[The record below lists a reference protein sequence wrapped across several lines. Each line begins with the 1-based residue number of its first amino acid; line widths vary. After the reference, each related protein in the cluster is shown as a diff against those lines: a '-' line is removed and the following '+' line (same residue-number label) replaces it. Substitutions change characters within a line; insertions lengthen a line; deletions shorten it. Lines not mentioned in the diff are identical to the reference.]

1 MNKNLVIGWQHDCY
15 ERLLTRT
22 LFLLARY
29 DYFNFVICTVAI
41 MTSHSTLHFQI
52 TTKRINFIAEN
63 VETSSSGTEL
73 DHSYEDRDQEK
84 NRSWLISSLHQIYS
98 RRLVIK
104 MFLVNL
110 IKLLSYMLGS
120 SSICLLL

>member
-1 MNKNLVIGWQHDCY
+1 
-15 ERLLTRT
+15 
-22 LFLLARY
+22 
-29 DYFNFVICTVAI
+29 